1 MRSVQRGDLAL
12 AGDDGG
18 VGGAGGQNHVV
29 KAEFL
34 DEPAGGVFA
43 GGAAD
48 VEHVAQQQEFL
59 VVDLEDGGRLEE
71 FLDEV
76 LGVVVATQVDVEELH
91 RARLGVLEQLRDGG
105 VRFGGAQ
112 GQGAEADGVGLGDH
126 VDELAGVQ
134 DVVPSHALDDGVLRD
149 AVLQRDLDGGGRPG
163 VALDDGVDA
172 GLVGLGNQFVAEF
185 ILADR
190 ADGPA
195 FGAVLHRVV
204 GEVDG
209 GAAGSLAARQH
220 IPQQFT
226 EAQNDRGGHGW
237 FPFLCFFY
245 RVFRME
251 HLVMSA
257 LGLGDVEEHR
267 GVFEELGHRHCCGT
281 GDRRVGGQGG

>member
-1 MRSVQRGDLAL
+1 MV
-12 AGDDGG
+12 
-18 VGGAGGQNHVV
+18 
-29 KAEFL
+29 
-34 DEPAGGVFA
+34 
-43 GGAAD
+43 AA
-48 VEHVAQQQEFL
+48 
-59 VVDLEDGGRLEE
+59 
-71 FLDEV
+71 
-76 LGVVVATQVDVEELH
+76 QVDVEELH

-149 AVLQRDLDGGGRPG
+149 TVLQRDFDGGGRPG

-220 IPQQFT
+220 VPQQFT
-226 EAQNDRGGHGW
+226 EAQNDRGSHGW
-237 FPFLCFFY
+237 FPFLCFLY

-251 HLVMSA
+251 NLVMSA

-267 GVFEELGHRHCCGT
+267 GVFEELGHCHCCGT

>member
-1 MRSVQRGDLAL
+1 MVYS
-12 AGDDGG
+12 
-18 VGGAGGQNHVV
+18 
-29 KAEFL
+29 
-34 DEPAGGVFA
+34 
-43 GGAAD
+43 
-48 VEHVAQQQEFL
+48 
-59 VVDLEDGGRLEE
+59 
-71 FLDEV
+71 
-76 LGVVVATQVDVEELH
+76 
-91 RARLGVLEQLRDGG
+91 
-105 VRFGGAQ
+105 
-112 GQGAEADGVGLGDH
+112 
-126 VDELAGVQ
+126 
-134 DVVPSHALDDGVLRD
+134 RD

-172 GLVGLGNQFVAEF
+172 GLVGLGNQFVAEL

-190 ADGPA
+190 ADSPA

-226 EAQNDRGGHGW
+226 EAQNDRGSHGW